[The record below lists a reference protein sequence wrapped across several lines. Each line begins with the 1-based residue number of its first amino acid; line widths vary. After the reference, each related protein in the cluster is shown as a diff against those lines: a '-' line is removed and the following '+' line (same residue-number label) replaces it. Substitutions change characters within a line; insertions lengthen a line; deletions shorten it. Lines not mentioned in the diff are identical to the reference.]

1 MLSWHSFLLYC
12 SAYAVVILLPGPGVV
27 AMVARALGSGF
38 RSCIPAAVGTA
49 VGDLIWMTLSA
60 FGLAAVAHAMGQ
72 YFVAVKWAGA
82 AYLLYLAYRYW
93 TAPVADLPQ
102 IVGSSARQGFLS
114 QLSVTLGNPKAMAF
128 FLALLPTVVDL
139 RHLNAIGYLQLCSA
153 TAVLIPTIMLAYAAL
168 ASRVRGL
175 LESKKARGRLNK
187 GAAVI
192 MAGAAVG
199 VTVSG

>member
-12 SAYAVVILLPGPGVV
+12 SVYAVVILVPGPGVV
-27 AMVARALGSGF
+27 AMVARALGAGF
-38 RSCIPAAVGTA
+38 RACIPAAIGTA
-49 VGDLIWMTLSA
+49 VGDLIWVTLSA
-60 FGLAAVAHAMGQ
+60 FGLALVAKAMGGL
-72 YFVAVKWAGA
+72 FLLVKLAGA
-82 AYLLYLAYRYW
+82 AYLVLIAYRYW
-93 TAPVADLPQ
+93 TAPVADLPE
-102 IVGSSARQGFLS
+102 IATSSARQGFLS

-139 RHLNAIGYLQLCSA
+139 RHLNAIGYLELCGA